1 MLLAGGQLLGMERPA
16 ELAVPVAEDSTV
28 AIAKSPTAEQIKAFC
43 KAAFEGDID
52 SVRIFV
58 DDFPRHLNATTN
70 RCGALFAAIDGYYS
84 QLNRARIEGCPQVF
98 EMLLEVGADPEIIEH
113 GMTLEGLI
121 EYQVQKRSKGFGPGT
136 LAAEKKTAQWWLDL
150 VKKAKAVKGTAK
162 VTSEEKSQQEDA
174 EKVNNEVA
182 DVTTEEKSKQEA
194 DARAAIRAA
203 RLAAL
208 RSAERKEGSLETNKT
223 LTSQQKLRN
232 AQERVDQLE
241 ARVADL
247 TLLLSGNHL
256 LGMELSAEAA
266 SPGKEASHAIVSEK
280 SPTADRDEQVNR
292 LVQAAFDGNLR
303 EVKACINKDRA
314 VIDCKERTK
323 FRNAL
328 HAVVEGFFVE
338 GYFFNELTSDHYAV
352 FDYLLSQGADRY
364 VRLAYK
370 SVAQRIR
377 DNVSRWQAAR
387 PEVRDQLEQIANKW
401 LTRFMKKNDHLVKKP
416 ASRDIVAFI
425 EAAAQGDIYVTKAFL
440 AEFPEDVNATDS
452 YGSSALFTAVEGCF
466 SNISCIKERC
476 REVVELLLAAGAD
489 TKHTE
494 NGKSIIGFIR
504 QKSTE
509 KATDLYADGAG
520 LQVVT
525 QEWNRIAVNLGHLIQ
540 QAEKAKAEKE
550 ATKMSPEEK
559 AKQEADARAALR
571 AARLAALR
579 NAEKETNSL
588 VYKGK

>member
-1 MLLAGGQLLGMERPA
+1 MNKFLMITMLLAGGQLLGMERPA
-16 ELAVPVAEDSTV
+16 ELAVPVTEASPVATV
-28 AIAKSPTAEQIKAFC
+28 KIPTAEQISAFY

-58 DDFPRHLNATTN
+58 DDFPRHINVTTN
-70 RCGALFAAIDGYYS
+70 RCGALFAAIGGYYT

-98 EMLLEVGADPEIIEH
+98 ELLLDAGADPETVEH
-113 GMTLEGLI
+113 GMTLESLI
-121 EYQVQKRSKGFGPGT
+121 EYQVQTRSKGFGPGT

-150 VKKAKAVKGTAK
+150 IKKAKAVKEAAK
-162 VTSEEKSQQEDA
+162 VTPEEKSKQEDA

-194 DARAAIRAA
+194 DARAAMRAA

-247 TLLLSGNHL
+247 TLLLSGSQL
-256 LGMELSAEAA
+256 LGMELSAEVAI
-266 SPGKEASHAIVSEK
+266 PGKEASHAIVSEK

-292 LVQAAFDGNLR
+292 LVQAAFDGNLW

-370 SVAQRIR
+370 SAAQRIR

-401 LTRFMKKNDHLVKKP
+401 LTRFMKKNDNLVKKP

-466 SNISCIKERC
+466 SNTSAKEGC
-476 REVVELLLAAGAD
+476 REVVEFLLAAGAD

-520 LQVVT
+520 LQAVT
-525 QEWNRIAVNLGHLIQ
+525 QEWNSIAVNLGHLIQ
-540 QAEKAKAEKE
+540 QAEKARADKE
-550 ATKMSPEEK
+550 AIKVSPEEK

-579 NAEKETNSL
+579 KC
-588 VYKGK
+588 